1 MKLAVSNI
9 AWPISQDEQ
18 VAELLLRAGIT
29 GVEIAPTKI
38 WPNPLEATDSQILD
52 YRRFWESRGLSI
64 IAAQALLFGHPEL
77 TLFESA
83 EVRKQTLDYLKGIIR
98 VCALAGA
105 KALVFGSPKN
115 RKRGNRTAEDVWPEA
130 VEFFTELGE
139 AAHRAGTTLVLEA
152 NPADYGADFITRG
165 AEALQLVQ
173 AVNNPGFQLHLD
185 TACMQLAGDDPPSL
199 ITNSVKVL
207 KHFHASEPHLA
218 PLGQGGIDHDTFRT
232 LLEKDNYRGWVSLEM
247 RQPEPFSVEGF
258 GGSLELLN
266 RLYG

>member
-9 AWPISQDEQ
+9 AWPITQDEQ
-18 VAELLLRAGIT
+18 VADLLLHFGIT

-64 IAAQALLFGHPEL
+64 VAAQALLFGRPEL

-115 RKRGNRTAEDVWPEA
+115 RKRGTRTEEDVWPEA
-130 VEFFTELGE
+130 VEFFAELGE
-139 AAHRAGTTLVLEA
+139 AAQHAGTTLVLEA

-165 AEALQLVQ
+165 SEALQLVQ
-173 AVNNPGFQLHLD
+173 AVNHPGFLLHLD
-185 TACMQLAGDDPPSL
+185 TACMHLAGDDPSSL
-199 ITNSVKVL
+199 IPSCVTVL

-218 PLGQGGIDHDTFRT
+218 PLGQGGIDHSATRT
-232 LLEKDNYRGWVSLEM
+232 LLEKANYQGWVSLEM
-247 RQPEPFSVEGF
+247 RQPEPFEF
-258 GGSLELLN
+258 EGSLQFFQQVW
-266 RLYG
+266 RQG